1 MLLMLLIL
9 MHVERYIRMY
19 CIYAHSLG
27 NASLQVA
34 AVTGLFRQTVM
45 YVPDE
50 ACGGQKDAGN
60 GYEVTLLLL
69 H

>member
-1 MLLMLLIL
+1 MLKDT
-9 MHVERYIRMY
+9 YIRRH
-19 CIYAHSLG
+19 CIYALSVG
-27 NASLQVA
+27 KASLQVPA
-34 AVTGLFRQTVM
+34 ITGLFRQTVM

-60 GYEVTLLLL
+60 GYEVALFLL